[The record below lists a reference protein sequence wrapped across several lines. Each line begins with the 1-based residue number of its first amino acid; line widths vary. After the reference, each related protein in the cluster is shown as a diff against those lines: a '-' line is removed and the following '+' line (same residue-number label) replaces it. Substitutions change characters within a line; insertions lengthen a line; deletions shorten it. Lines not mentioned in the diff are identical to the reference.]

1 MSPLKKILFVNCDCD
16 FLLVQNNIFFGIHGP
31 KEACEGRVSDPD
43 PHLNLGPLRNVG
55 LSVKGQN
62 YKKNPFSF
70 FNSEF
75 RSLTKKLRI

>member
-1 MSPLKKILFVNCDCD
+1 MSPPKKTLFVNCDCD

-62 YKKNPFSF
+62 YKKKVHFHFSTQ
-70 FNSEF
+70 N
-75 RSLTKKLRI
+75 LDL